1 MTAERDQ
8 KETDMS
14 AISSGIG
21 ASANKTVDPSKTG
34 FNSLTADDF
43 LTLLIAQLQN
53 QDPTEPVDNAEI
65 LNQLAT
71 MQGLTSNLELSDT
84 LKDVAASLAK
94 NDADFGQKLSVGASY
109 IGQTVTLDDSSV
121 GVVDR
126 AFISGGETFV
136 GINGDDIPISRVV
149 AVNSSQSYVGQLV
162 AVDAGNGATEL
173 GTVRGVINRSGKDF
187 LQFETVDNSGAVS
200 RSEIDA
206 TKVKN
211 VLSVQQLEGK
221 QVRAV
226 TTDGRPLNG
235 TAIVA
240 STDGGASQLL
250 VQGAA
255 VTLDRIIGVS
265 LD

>member
-1 MTAERDQ
+1 
-8 KETDMS
+8 MS

-21 ASANKTVDPSKTG
+21 ASATKTVDPSKAG

-71 MQGLTSNLELSDT
+71 MQGLTSNIELSDT

-126 AFISGGETFV
+126 AFLAGGETFV
-136 GINGDDIPISRVV
+136 GINGVDVPISRVV

-162 AVDAGNGATEL
+162 AVDAGNGETEL
-173 GTVRGVINRSGKDF
+173 GTVRGILNRSGKDF
-187 LQFETVDNSGAVS
+187 LQFETVDNSGVVE
-200 RSEIDA
+200 RSEIEA

-211 VLSVQQLEGK
+211 VLSVESLEGK
-221 QVRAV
+221 QVQAV

-235 TAIVA
+235 PAIVV
-240 STDGGASQLL
+240 STSGLAAQLL
-250 VQGAA
+250 IQGIA
-255 VTLDRIIGVS
+255 VTLDRIVGVA
-265 LD
+265 LE